1 MSSRPP
7 MDWMWAEACEM
18 LDRAERLH
26 RQFFQIAPSTSA
38 KPIWEPPVDVVE
50 TAKEV
55 AIVVALPGVEPG
67 QIEVAIEGNV
77 LRVSGTR
84 TMPASFRSAAIHR
97 LEIPHGRFERRIGL
111 MWDRL
116 RLTRRELVNG
126 CMVLVFEKM
135 A

>member
-1 MSSRPP
+1 
-7 MDWMWAEACEM
+7 MWAEACEM

-55 AIVVALPGVEPG
+55 AIVVALPGVEPS

-84 TMPASFRSAAIHR
+84 TMPSSFRSAAIHR

-111 MWDRL
+111 MWDQL
-116 RLTRRELVNG
+116 RLTHRELVNG

>member
-7 MDWMWAEACEM
+7 VGWMWAEACEM

-55 AIVVALPGVEPG
+55 AIVVALPGVEPS

-84 TMPASFRSAAIHR
+84 TMPSSFRSAAIHR

-111 MWDRL
+111 MWDQL
-116 RLTRRELVNG
+116 RLTHRELVNG

>member
-50 TAKEV
+50 TAEEV